1 MEFINSSGEAGEN
14 MGEELFNVL
23 QRYGLVDGSQKFDLG
38 ELVVKADDSFVI
50 PDPREELAEIAAE
63 AEKLEVAIGN
73 LNGVITSLDG
83 KIAALDVAIANATD
97 SEVKAEL
104 EQQKAILVTQRD
116 AAVESRNELVD
127 TSKGLKA
134 QFDQAKITADRL
146 GIKTGDEELAAA
158 KHLDSLAAAVDA
170 ATDGKVDLSVQGL
183 NTTLQGKD
191 FSPVINVQVPAPVT
205 EPTPPVSSE
214 REFPTIPGRRGG
226 DQSILDKRNAA
237 RREYEA

>member
-38 ELVVKADDSFVI
+38 ELVVKADDSFII
-50 PDPREELAEIAAE
+50 PDPTEELAAIAEEADDIAKQIGVLNGTITGLDTKIADLKTAIESTTDPDLKEKLKGQLAVLQEQKTAAE
-63 AEKLEVAIGN
+63 GQL
-73 LNGVITSLDG
+73 T
-83 KIAALDVAIANATD
+83 
-97 SEVKAEL
+97 EL
-104 EQQKAILVTQRD
+104 KNTAY
-116 AAVESRNELVD
+116 
-127 TSKGLKA
+127 GLKA
-134 QFDQAKITADRL
+134 QHAELAKTATRL
-146 GIKTGDEELAAA
+146 GLGETDGALAAA
-158 KHLDSLAAAVDA
+158 KNITDLQAAID
-170 ATDGKVDLSVQGL
+170 
-183 NTTLQGKD
+183 NKD
-191 FSPVINVQVPAPVT
+191 FTPVVNVTVPARVT